1 MKKVIEVRE
10 YVKPVIDEVDITV
23 STVLCESG
31 NNPEG
36 TGTGETGGLA
46 PGWGN

>member
-10 YVKPVIDEVDITV
+10 YVKPEIDEVDITV

-31 NNPEG
+31 PEG